1 MWREKLFALQIHAY
15 NEVEIDDVKRSYVK
29 FLFLVLMKIFING

>member
-15 NEVEIDDVKRSYVK
+15 NEVEIDDVKRSYISFY
-29 FLFLVLMKIFING
+29 FLY

>member
-15 NEVEIDDVKRSYVK
+15 NEVEIDAVKRFIIDGVK
-29 FLFLVLMKIFING
+29 RFI